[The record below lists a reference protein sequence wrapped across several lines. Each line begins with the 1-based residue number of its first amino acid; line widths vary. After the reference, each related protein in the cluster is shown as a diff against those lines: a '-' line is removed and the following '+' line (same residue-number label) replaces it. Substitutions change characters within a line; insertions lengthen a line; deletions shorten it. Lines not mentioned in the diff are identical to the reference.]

1 MKKRTFKTLGVC
13 VLAGM
18 IMASTMAMGV
28 SALDAN
34 GKCEVTINTSANSVT
49 GEYKIYKVATV
60 TPNGGAFNY
69 DYTDAFG
76 SFENDY
82 PLETVVA
89 KYNGNESATNISDS
103 ADIQKYADKLAQA
116 ATILTPT
123 VASGKLSE
131 NTKVDLEPGYY
142 LVTIDSS
149 NAGMIAAPSLIVV
162 TNEDSKSVN
171 AKTSS
176 IPFEK
181 KIAEINNGGSVSSTK
196 DTGVGEI
203 GATVTYNINTR
214 LPKYA
219 EGVTGVTDFV
229 ITDDPSDG
237 IKYDINND
245 NMKVMVGDGVELT
258 RGTDYTVLASADGFV
273 LTIVD
278 DVVLANGGKDV
289 VVSFD
294 ATIDT
299 DAAIGSAGNPN
310 DASLVYGNDYATG
323 GGKGTFDDE
332 VTVYTTQIT
341 VNKTDGT
348 NPLVGAGFTIKEKDT
363 NRVIATINSTE
374 QNPLSTFEFKGLDE
388 GTYIIEETQVP
399 KGFKKAADKEI
410 TITADKG
417 GGNVEFVGT
426 FNSGEELIEETVI
439 NTPGTSLP
447 GTGGIG
453 TTIFT
458 VTGASL
464 VVAAGAMLTVYL
476 KKRKAEEK

>member
-1 MKKRTFKTLGVC
+1 MKKRTLKTLGVC
-13 VLAGM
+13 LLAGM
-18 IMASTMAMGV
+18 IMSSTMAIGV
-28 SALDAN
+28 SALN
-34 GKCEVTINTSANSVT
+34 TEGKCEVTINTSTNSVT
-49 GEYKIYKVATV
+49 GSYKIYKVADV
-60 TPNGGAFNY
+60 TPNGGSY
-69 DYTDAFG
+69 DYKYTTAFE
-76 SFENDY
+76 SFATDY

-89 KYNGNESATNISDS
+89 NYAGNESTTNISDS

-116 ATILTPT
+116 VTSTTPT
-123 VASGKLSE
+123 IAIGTLTE
-131 NTKVDLEPGYY
+131 ATKVNLEPGYY

-162 TNEDSKSVN
+162 TNEDTKSVN
-171 AKTSS
+171 AKTSK
-176 IPFEK
+176 ITFEK
-181 KIAEINNGGSVSSTK
+181 KIAEISNEGSISSTK

-203 GATVTYNINTR
+203 GATVTYNINTQF
-214 LPKYA
+214 PKYA
-219 EGVTGVTDFV
+219 KDVTEVTDFV

-245 NMKVMVGDGVELT
+245 NMKVTVG
-258 RGTDYTVLASADGFV
+258 GTEINKGIDYTVEANGDGFK

-278 DVVLANGGKDV
+278 SVVTAHGGENVK
-289 VVSFD
+289 VSFD

-299 DAAIGSAGNPN
+299 DAVIGSAGNPN
-310 DASLVYGNDYATG
+310 DANLVYGNDYATG
-323 GGKGTFDDE
+323 GGEGHLDDK

-341 VNKTDGT
+341 INKTDGT

-363 NRVIATINSTE
+363 NRVITTINSTTE
-374 QNPLSTFEFKGLDE
+374 NPLSTFVFKGLDE

-399 KGFKKAADKEI
+399 EGYKKAADKEI
-410 TITADKG
+410 TITADQDTN
-417 GGNVEFVGT
+417 NVEFVGT
-426 FNSGEELIEETVI
+426 FNEGKKDFTETIV
-439 NTPGTSLP
+439 NTKGTSLP

-476 KKRKAEEK
+476 KKRKAEEE